1 MPFSSLFTVSAQWG
15 PPPPLLIFLI
25 LLLPPLV
32 SEGLFNLHF
41 DEGLAHYKACR
52 LDEGVAA
59 FKQALRHRGYCCVCA
74 YNICCGYAKRR
85 RDQTALRWLHQAALW
100 GYTDPAWPM
109 ADDDLTTLRQHEA
122 FATIVEQMGA
132 NLAAA
137 ASSQLP
143 GPPVS
148 AVPVAKS
155 ARSHVAG
162 GGALQRQESLRNR
175 APLNL
180 QY

>member
-1 MPFSSLFTVSAQWG
+1 M
-15 PPPPLLIFLI
+15 
-25 LLLPPLV
+25 V

-41 DEGLAHYKACR
+41 DEGLAHYNACR

-59 FKQALRHRGYCCVCA
+59 FKQALRQGLL
-74 YNICCGYAKRR
+74 
-85 RDQTALRWLHQAALW
+85 LRVRVQHLLRVRQAQAGPDRPALHQAALW

-137 ASSQLP
+137 ASSQIP

-175 APLNL
+175 AP
-180 QY
+180 